1 MAYNGSG
8 TYVTTNPP
16 PFTYN
21 TIISET
27 QMNAAFTD
35 IANALSAVLVR
46 DGQAAMTGTLN
57 MGAQNITAI
66 GNGSAASPSLR
77 WGDGQGFYRSAANEI
92 SVSTNGTLRQTLKS
106 DGSWLF
112 GTTATQWKLDASD
125 RMFNPGNTQP
135 SFSAYRST
143 SQTSGSVVI
152 FDTELFDQG
161 GVYNNT
167 TGVFTAPVD
176 GVYAITWTVDI
187 FNNSGSGVQWV
198 VALSYNNG
206 ASTYSAST
214 NSTIA
219 TGNAHQVSG
228 AMHLRLAA
236 NDTLRIS
243 VPALSANFS
252 ARSAGGRECTFS
264 VHLLS

>member
-92 SVSTNGTLRQTLKS
+92 SVSTNGTLRQTLQS
-106 DGSWLF
+106 DGTWLF
-112 GTTATQWKLDASD
+112 GTTATQWKVDSSNRLL
-125 RMFNPGNTQP
+125 NPGNTQP
-135 SFSAYRST
+135 AFTGYSSAN
-143 SQTSGSVVI
+143 QTTAGTYSSYS
-152 FDTELFDQG
+152 ELFDHG
-161 GVYNNT
+161 GVFNPS
-167 TGVFTAPVD
+167 TGIFTAPVA
-176 GVYAITWTVDI
+176 GVYVFLYHMVGT
-187 FNNSGSGVQWV
+187 FS
-198 VALSYNNG
+198 
-206 ASTYSAST
+206 
-214 NSTIA
+214 A
-219 TGNAHQVSG
+219 TGYIQGALQINGTTNVSFHSIQGTNTG
-228 AMHLRLAA
+228 ANYSHGYSFL
-236 NDTLRIS
+236 IK
-243 VPALSANFS
+243 LSANDNVKVVCTGSSGANIWTCERFS
-252 ARSAGGRECTFS
+252 GY
-264 VHLLS
+264 LLG